1 MFKYVKAIVIII
13 LLVLGAQLVSGQAL
27 ADSALVGVEAV
38 EVVEE
43 AEAVGFGSYEE
54 FQVSPDFTA
63 FIVNNLWILL
73 AAFLVFIMH
82 LGFASVE
89 SGMNASKNT
98 VSVIYK
104 NVFTLCTGLITYAIV
119 GFSLM
124 YPGDFNIIPGFL
136 GFGGFGIGYDASTPA
151 DYLTSNYHGSYT
163 IWTDFLFQA
172 MFAATAATIISGAV
186 AGRIKMPSYMLY
198 AAIIVTFAYPVTGS
212 WQWGGGWLS
221 ERGFH
226 DFAGST
232 LVHAVGGAAALVG
245 AWVLGPRIGKYG
257 PDGSVN
263 TMPGHSFPLATIGVF
278 LLWFG
283 WFGFNGGSVLSADPA
298 AISLVLVNT
307 ALAGAAGS
315 LAAMATATFTVH
327 KLDAPQALNGIL
339 AGLVGITAGAD
350 AVMPGQAIVIGAISG
365 ILVVLAVIGIDKLK
379 IDDPVSAIAVHLV
392 CGIWGTLA
400 VGIWGDGKSFSAQ
413 LLGTSSVVAF
423 TLVIS
428 YIAVLIVKTTLGLR
442 SPEEVEVGGAD
453 AAYHGNAA
461 YPDFAPAST

>member
-1 MFKYVKAIVIII
+1 MFKYVKAIVILI
-13 LLVLGAQLVSGQAL
+13 LLVLGAQLVSGQVP
-27 ADSALVGVEAV
+27 ADSSSIGIETVQAQ
-38 EVVEE
+38 
-43 AEAVGFGSYEE
+43 GFATYED
-54 FQVSPDFTA
+54 FQSSPDFTA

-73 AAFLVFIMH
+73 SAFLVFIMH

-104 NVFTLCTGLITYAIV
+104 NLFTLCAGLITYAIV

-136 GFGGFGIGYDASTPA
+136 GFGGFGIGFDATSPA
-151 DYLTSNYHGSYT
+151 DYLTSNYYESYT

-186 AGRIKMPSYMLY
+186 AGRIKMPSYMVY
-198 AAIIVTFAYPVTGS
+198 AAIIVTFAYPITGS

-221 ERGFH
+221 ELGFH

-245 AWVLGPRIGKYG
+245 AWALGPRLGKYG
-257 PDGSVN
+257 PEGQVN
-263 TMPGHSFPLATIGVF
+263 DMPGHNFPLATIGVF

-307 ALAGAAGS
+307 ALAAAAGS

-327 KLDAPQALNGIL
+327 KLDATQALNGVL

-350 AVMPGQAIVIGAISG
+350 AVMPGQAIMIGALSG
-365 ILVVLAVIGIDKLK
+365 VLVVLAVIGIDKLK
-379 IDDPVSAIAVHLV
+379 IDDPVSAIAVHLI

-400 VGIWGDGKSFSAQ
+400 VGIWGEGKSFSAQ
-413 LLGTSSVVAF
+413 LIGTTSIVAF
-423 TLVIS
+423 TLVVS
-428 YIAVLIVKTTLGLR
+428 YIAVMIVKATLGLR
-442 SPEEVEVGGAD
+442 STQEVEVGGAD

-461 YPDFAPAST
+461 YPDFAPATTSV